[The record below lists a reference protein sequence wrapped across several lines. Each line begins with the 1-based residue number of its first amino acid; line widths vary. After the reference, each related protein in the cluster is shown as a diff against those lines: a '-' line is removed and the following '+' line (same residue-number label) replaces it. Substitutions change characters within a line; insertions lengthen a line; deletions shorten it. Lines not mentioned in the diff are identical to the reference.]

1 MKKGLVI
8 GVIAI
13 VLVLIIVLTQFNKD
27 SWLTGTWKKNE
38 SRSQCD
44 SAPNTLTL
52 SKDSKFSASYSVGSG
67 SGEYEK
73 DNETTFSFKNQ
84 IGTDKV
90 NIEKVSDDEMKYKLV
105 NDDKFCYLEKQ

>member
-1 MKKGLVI
+1 MKKGLII
-8 GVIAI
+8 GIIAI
-13 VLVLIIVLTQFNKD
+13 VLVLIIALTQFNKD
-27 SWLTGTWKKNE
+27 SWLAGTWKKDE

-44 SAPNTLTL
+44 SAPDTLTL
-52 SKDSKFSASYSVGSG
+52 KDNKFSASYSVGSG

-73 DNETTFSFKNQ
+73 DDKNTFSFKNQ

-90 NIEKVSDDEMKYKLV
+90 NIEKVSNDEMKYKLV